1 MSDSMFQYFKRY
13 DTFEGSTPAWTYEC
27 QECEEVPAWCFAVP
41 RKGSDQLSDD
51 TLLNLGM
58 HLQSHKKTDMQKA
71 EAIAQLKGW
80 TENENDVVD
89 PRFDAVLARI
99 KKLHDAKSQDYG
111 AINDPLA
118 NVRASEDFGV
128 PAWVGALVRQNDK
141 LTRIK
146 SFLNRG
152 ELVFEKVEDS
162 LLDSAVYAII
172 ACVLYEEEGSSGS

>member
-1 MSDSMFQYFKRY
+1 MSDAIFKYFKRY

-27 QECEEVPAWCFAVP
+27 QECENLPAWSFTVP
-41 RKGSDQLSDD
+41 RKWVDQVSDD
-51 TLLNLGM
+51 TLLSLGM
-58 HLQSHKKTDMQKA
+58 HMQSHKNTDMQKA
-71 EAIAQLKGW
+71 EAVAH
-80 TENENDVVD
+80 ENDVVD

-118 NVRASEDFGV
+118 NVRASEDFGI
-128 PAWVGALVRQNDK
+128 PPWIGALVRQNDK

-146 SFLNRG
+146 NSISGNA
-152 ELVFEKVEDS
+152 LVFEPMEDS

-172 ACVLYEEEGSSGS
+172 AIVLYEEAREKGFRNETA

>member
-1 MSDSMFQYFKRY
+1 
-13 DTFEGSTPAWTYEC
+13 
-27 QECEEVPAWCFAVP
+27 
-41 RKGSDQLSDD
+41 
-51 TLLNLGM
+51 
-58 HLQSHKKTDMQKA
+58 MQKA
-71 EAIAQLKGW
+71 EAIAY
-80 TENENDVVD
+80 ENDVVD

-128 PAWVGALVRQNDK
+128 PAWVGALVQNDK

-146 SFLNRG
+146 NSING
-152 ELVFEKVEDS
+152 NALVFEPMEDS

-172 ACVLYEEEGSSGS
+172 AIVLSEARERIPK